1 MTKQIGVI
9 AMVLVLVVSGV
20 AWIPLAGASNGGLAA
35 LDSDQANETDEIAPG
50 ERLGAV
56 IGVQNVELE
65 GEIGERAF
73 GIAIANAST
82 DEERADI
89 IAARLNETETRLDEL
104 EQRKATLEEQRENGE
119 ITHGKYRAEVAKL
132 ATEIPMT
139 KRAANASA
147 AHAGE
152 LPGELLEDRG
162 INVTAIQT
170 LAERADEMSGPEVA
184 EIARS
189 IAGDRVGERVGAS
202 VNLDREP
209 GERPS
214 FVENRTTDD
223 AENSSDERQGAL
235 PEPAAENQND
245 ALNSSNV
252 TDVVD
257 DTKDDV
263 VDEDEDDVVDEDED
277 DAENES
283 NS

>member
-1 MTKQIGVI
+1 MKQIGVI
-9 AMVLVLVVSGV
+9 AMVMVLVVSGV
-20 AWIPLAGASNGGLAA
+20 AWIPVVGASNGGLAA
-35 LDSDQANETDEIAPG
+35 LDGDQANETDEIAPG

-56 IGVQNVELE
+56 IGVQNAELE

-89 IAARLNETETRLDEL
+89 IAARLNETENRLDEL
-104 EQRKATLEEQRENGE
+104 EQRKATLEEKRANGE

-132 ATEIPMT
+132 ATEIPVT

-147 AHAGE
+147 AHASE
-152 LPGELLEDRG
+152 LPEELLADRG

-189 IAGDRVGERVGAS
+189 IAGDRVGDRVGAS
-202 VNLDREP
+202 VSVDWEP
-209 GERPS
+209 GERPG
-214 FVENRTTDD
+214 FVENRTTAGEDNRADESRDELPTDD
-223 AENSSDERQGAL
+223 AGNQSANLNSSDG
-235 PEPAAENQND
+235 
-245 ALNSSNV
+245 

-257 DTKDDV
+257 ETVDDV
-263 VDEDEDDVVDEDED
+263 
-277 DAENES
+277 ENES
-283 NS
+283 DS

>member
-1 MTKQIGVI
+1 MKQIGVI

-20 AWIPLAGASNGGLAA
+20 AWIPVVGASNGGLAA
-35 LDSDQANETDEIAPG
+35 LGGDQTNETNDIAPG

-56 IGVQNVELE
+56 IGVQNAELE

-89 IAARLNETETRLDEL
+89 IAARLNETETRIDEL

-119 ITHGKYRAEVAKL
+119 ITHGKYQAEVAKL
-132 ATEIPMT
+132 GTEIPMT

-147 AHAGE
+147 AHASE
-152 LPGELLEDRG
+152 LPDELLAERG

-170 LAERADEMSGPEVA
+170 LAERADEMGGPEVA

-189 IAGDRVGERVGAS
+189 IAGDHVGDRVGAS

-209 GERPS
+209 GERPA
-214 FVENRTTDD
+214 FVENRTTDG
-223 AENSSDERQGAL
+223 AANSSDERQGAL
-235 PEPAAENQND
+235 PEPAGENQDD

-257 DTKDDV
+257 EAEDDV
-263 VDEDEDDVVDEDED
+263 VDEDEDDVVDEAED
-277 DAENES
+277 DDGNES
-283 NS
+283 DS